1 MKRFIVNMV
10 AAFSRLYL
18 LFLFGWLAL
27 YSLTGDR
34 FALISV
40 LNMVAVYLFAP
51 LPLVLTAAVLQRKG
65 ALVAASVAG
74 LAAFIWLWGGLLLP
88 PPSLPA
94 PSATLK
100 VMTYNTYG
108 WRTSVDPAIEVIREE
123 NADVVLLQEL
133 SPLLADALEAQL
145 GSLYPYQVLAPAEGV
160 TGMGVISRHPL
171 RTSSRRLPLEWLS
184 EPQVLEMDWQDNVI
198 TLVNFHATT
207 PPFHNPRYITPSNR
221 HHEKQGLALVE
232 LGRQAELLIA
242 AGDANAT
249 PQSDM
254 YRIITAD
261 LQDAWQQ
268 AGFGFGHTYP
278 GRDRSAR
285 HVAQWWRV
293 PVPEWLARIDYI
305 FVSPD
310 WQTVSAH
317 NARPDGYSDHRG
329 VVAVLAMKD
338 AP

>member
-1 MKRFIVNMV
+1 VKRFISNMT
-10 AAFSRLYL
+10 AAFSRLSL

-27 YSLTGDR
+27 YSLSGDR
-34 FALISV
+34 FALVSV
-40 LNMVAVYLFAP
+40 LNMVAVYLFTP
-51 LPLVLTAAVLQRKG
+51 LPFVLGAALLQRKG
-65 ALVAASVAG
+65 VLIAASTAG
-74 LAAFIWLWGGLLLP
+74 LAAFAWLWGGLLLP
-88 PPSLPA
+88 A
-94 PSATLK
+94 PTIAAPEAALK

-108 WRTSVDPAIEVIREE
+108 WRTSVDPAIDVIREE

-145 GSLYPYQVLAPAEGV
+145 GSLYPYQVLAPVEGV

-171 RTSSRRLPLEWLS
+171 RTSSHRLPLEWLS
-184 EPQVLEMDWQDNVI
+184 EPQVLEMDWNGEVV

-221 HHEKQGLALVE
+221 HHEKQASALAE
-232 LGRQAELLIA
+232 LGRQTDLMIA

-254 YRIITAD
+254 YRIITTD

-305 FVSPD
+305 FASPG
-310 WQTVSAH
+310 WQTVSVH
-317 NARPDGYSDHRG
+317 TARPDGYSDHRG
-329 VVAVLAMKD
+329 VVAVLAMED
-338 AP
+338 TP